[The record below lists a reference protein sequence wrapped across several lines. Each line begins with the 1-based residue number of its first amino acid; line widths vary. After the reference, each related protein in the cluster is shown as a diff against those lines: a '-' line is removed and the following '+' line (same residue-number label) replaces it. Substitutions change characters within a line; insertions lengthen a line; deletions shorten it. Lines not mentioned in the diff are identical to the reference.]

1 MTDLVEKARLGRA
14 NALNHISGNA
24 RNIFADSRA
33 SNGRRSLPVAFV
45 SSRAKL
51 GGQATIV

>member
-1 MTDLVEKARLGRA
+1 MTDLVQKARLGRA
-14 NALNHISGNA
+14 NALNHISGGA
-24 RNIFADSRA
+24 RNIFADNRA

>member
-1 MTDLVEKARLGRA
+1 MTDLVQKARLGRA
-14 NALNHISGNA
+14 NALNHISGRA
-24 RNIFADSRA
+24 QNIFADRST